1 MVTAKLEDLN
11 RAEKQMH
18 VSGIALFVAMYMY
31 ENTGDTV
38 VDGKRV
44 YWGSTKLALLGLF
57 PTRDL
62 AKAEEV
68 ANRVKPYL
76 RANGFASVPNPNG
89 KGGGWAVPANAPDN
103 SNWKDPGDAPSQHS
117 ARVNRE
123 AAEAEAMA
131 SVLASDVRHKWQ
143 CRFAGCGQRFQNQR
157 ARGIHESA
165 REHQQVV
172 RGKVITG
179 GQYVLLQAVLER
191 PWEHPRW
198 YAEKLRV
205 SASTVSCAATDLA
218 NAGLITKVGKR
229 VSVRYGPPD
238 DTEATERQAAFH
250 RHPSAG
256 GIKHKA
262 DAKVVP
268 APPNEV
274 GLTVDSLVKATTTK
288 PLPREGDWRNLDLY
302 VSVPGAKALLEQLD
316 LRVEEL
322 ERMLA
327 EAEVLTTEVNG
338 IKVALKAL
346 RKPESA

>member
-31 ENTGDTV
+31 ENTGEPLV
-38 VDGKRV
+38 AGKAV

-62 AKAEEV
+62 DKAEEV

-76 RANGFASVPNPNG
+76 RANGFTSVANPSG

-143 CRFAGCGQRFQNQR
+143 CRFAGCGQRFHNQR

-172 RGKVITG
+172 QGKLITG

-205 SASTVSCAATDLA
+205 SSSTVSCAATDLA
-218 NAGLITKVGKR
+218 KAGLIAKVGKR
-229 VSVRYGPPD
+229 VSVRYGPPGD
-238 DTEATERQAAFH
+238 AEMTERQAAFH
-250 RHPSAG
+250 RHPSSG
-256 GIKHKA
+256 GAKQHKA
-262 DAKVVP
+262 DAAVAP
-268 APPNEV
+268 SPPNEV
-274 GLTVDSLVKATTTK
+274 GLTVDSLVKPK
-288 PLPREGDWRNLDLY
+288 PLPREGAWRNPDLY
-302 VSVPGAKALLEQLD
+302 VSADGAEALLKQLDERVRRLEQL
-316 LRVEEL
+316 VEQSEQ
-322 ERMLA
+322 LA
-327 EAEVLTTEVNG
+327 AEVDA

-346 RKPESA
+346 RKPEAS